1 MLKIATHNSG
11 TGEKPGNILSWLMI
25 PFART
30 QGKTIREQFEAGC
43 TLFDIRVKKC
53 GDKMKCAHGIFETKR
68 TAESI
73 LNEIDTLA
81 TATTVYVAL
90 TYEGTLKGEQE
101 KAEFVCWVEK
111 MKNLFHNITWCEV
124 CVKYTDSG
132 VSVDWL
138 RLIDSEV
145 RLKSESN
152 FIHLDGSSW
161 HTFIPIPWLW
171 NKIYTKNHTF
181 NEEFHTYVDFL

>member
-1 MLKIATHNSG
+1 MLKIATHNSA
-11 TGEKPGNILSWLMI
+11 TGEKPSNILSWLSI

-30 QGKTIREQFEAGC
+30 QSKTIREQFNSGC
-43 TLFDIRVKKC
+43 RLFDIRVKKH
-53 GDKMKCAHGIFETKR
+53 GKKMKCAHGIFETKR

-101 KAEFVCWVEK
+101 KTEFINWVEK
-111 MKNLFHNITWCEV
+111 MKNYLPNITWCEV

-132 VSVDWL
+132 ISVDWL

-145 RLKSESN
+145 PLKSKSD
-152 FIHLDGSSW
+152 FIHLDGRSW
-161 HTFIPIPWLW
+161 HTYLPIPYLW
-171 NKIYTKNHTF
+171 NKIYTKTHDF
-181 NEEFHTYVDFL
+181 NENIYTYVDFL

>member
-11 TGEKPGNILSWLMI
+11 TGEKPGNILSWFMI

-30 QGKTIREQFEAGC
+30 QSKTIREQIEAGC

-53 GDKMKCAHGIFETKR
+53 GDNMKCAHGVFVTKR

-73 LNEIDTLA
+73 LNEINALA
-81 TATTVYVAL
+81 TTTIYVAL
-90 TYEGTLKGEQE
+90 TYEGTLKGEIE
-101 KAEFVCWVEK
+101 KIEFVNWVNK
-111 MKNLFHNITWCEV
+111 MKNLFPNITWCEV

-132 VSVDWL
+132 ISVDWL

-145 RLKSESN
+145 RLKSESY
-152 FIHLDGSSW
+152 FTHLDGSSW
-161 HTFIPIPWLW
+161 HTFLPIPWLW